1 MERMTK
7 TQEDNYVEAINKTN
21 SKEASVFCAPDGFL
35 ESVEVYLRDVF
46 GQGPMTERERLLV
59 RVGYTR
65 NSRERKWGLVKRF
78 CLQMG
83 PALTSGAAVVLA
95 GVTLLVTGSAT
106 QLGRSLI
113 GGWEGASVALSL
125 AIAFA
130 LGGFLFTAVGACLDG
145 LVSGSI
151 PMETAT
157 AGEIVLMDRLSRTP
171 NGWGPGCD
179 RPEGV

>member
-1 MERMTK
+1 MTK

-46 GQGPMTERERLLV
+46 DQGPMTERERLLV

-65 NSRERKWGLVKRF
+65 NSRERKWGLAKRF
-78 CLQMG
+78 LLQMG
-83 PALTSGAAVVLA
+83 PALTSVAAVVLA
-95 GVTLLVTGSAT
+95 GVT
-106 QLGRSLI
+106 

-130 LGGFLFTAVGACLDG
+130 LGGFLYTAVGVFLDG